1 MQSDVLPP
9 PLPEKHRTGDQS
21 ELDAIIFELKM
32 ELAGIELNIVKYE
45 LIFLHEC
52 IIKTPLVDHMQ
63 KNIRCILNIDLTTKL
78 LRIFNQIY
86 IS

>member
-32 ELAGIELNIVKYE
+32 ELAGIELNVVKYE
-45 LIFLHEC
+45 LIFLHEY
-52 IIKTPLVDHMQ
+52 IIKTRACRPHA
-63 KNIRCILNIDLTTKL
+63 KKYSKHIK
-78 LRIFNQIY
+78 Y
-86 IS
+86 